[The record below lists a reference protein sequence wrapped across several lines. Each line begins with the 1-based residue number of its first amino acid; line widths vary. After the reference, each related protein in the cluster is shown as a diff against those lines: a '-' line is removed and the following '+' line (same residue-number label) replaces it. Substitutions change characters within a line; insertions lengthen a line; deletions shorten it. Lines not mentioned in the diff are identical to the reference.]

1 MAVLSTTKALLQ
13 QARVLLVGSGRMGNI
28 RAQCIFSNP
37 RFEFAGI
44 VDENPI
50 AAKSLADVYRVSCSI
65 LSLFYSNNLS

>member
-50 AAKSLADVYRVSCSI
+50 AAKPLADVYRVSSI
-65 LSLFYSNNLS
+65 FVTFLFELLIL

>member
-1 MAVLSTTKALLQ
+1 MAVLSTTKALLH

-50 AAKSLADVYRVSCSI
+50 AAKPMADVYRVSSI
-65 LSLFYSNNLS
+65 LSLFYFNNLS

>member
-1 MAVLSTTKALLQ
+1 MATTKALLQ

-50 AAKSLADVYRVSCSI
+50 AAKSLADVYRVSSI
-65 LSLFYSNNLS
+65 FVAFLFEQLI

>member
-1 MAVLSTTKALLQ
+1 MTVLSTTKALLQ

-50 AAKSLADVYRVSCSI
+50 AAKSLADVYRVSSI
-65 LSLFYSNNLS
+65 FVAFLFEQLI